1 MSLDLELQKFKERVL
16 SLLDAKGGD
25 YYFEENIDEFAK
37 LLIAI
42 SAHENTL
49 KNRSGKKKAEL
60 ISDWLSTHG
69 CNSRV
74 LKIKNKDKDIE
85 ANQDNYWYMVEA
97 TVGNDSF
104 VKNGNNGL
112 LAVHHDQ
119 VARSE
124 TTVQFKDGRLH
135 IPSIIDDTIH
145 IVAAMYEFSNFNR
158 WYLENKE
165 NIKEDFCV
173 KLIVSD
179 GEEVNTTGMK
189 HLLNKWHEEGK
200 LERLSYM
207 VIGESTASTQH
218 SYIPGKDFL
227 SDEVIPGVAYA
238 NRGKVA
244 GKLIVNNDGL
254 PVSQLVHGLFSLTRV
269 WQEYFHT
276 ESTPGVL
283 HSTKESPHHTEF
295 IPTVNRFDK
304 SGGTMLWE
312 LRTNKEIGARHGLEL
327 IQRLL
332 KDISGVKRDRLVS
345 NAYIECNP
353 AGIYRY
359 AVHAKGS
366 YVDIDMQDN
375 LHPAWFILGKKCD
388 PLLLS
393 IFFLA
398 GLPENERPKLTSIEW
413 GDVKK
418 SNTLPRF
425 TKLNFSEGIS
435 FDTAI
440 NKMIKPDYEELVA
453 SYIEEGLEIV
463 RSIALDIKIVPNQVA
478 GCREGLEV
486 SDNDWDLV
494 ESARDNLTY
503 NLKRY
508 FNCDLTPA
516 VKVFNAMH
524 DGGPTTY
531 EYIYPILWRKGERL
545 ITLGAGDF
553 NKLHGDESLNPA
565 EFAMG
570 MIQYKGLLQTLTFPG
585 IK

>member
-60 ISDWLSTHG
+60 ISDWLSAHG

-124 TTVQFKDGRLH
+124 TTVQFKDGKLH
-135 IPSIIDDTIH
+135 IPSITDDSIH
-145 IVAAMYEFSNFNR
+145 IVAAMYEFSNFNK
-158 WYLENKE
+158 WYLENKD

-179 GEEVNTTGMK
+179 GEEVNTLGMK

-200 LERLSYM
+200 LGRLSYM
-207 VIGESTASTQH
+207 VIGESTGSTQH
-218 SYIPGKDFL
+218 SYIPGRDFL
-227 SDEVIPGVAYA
+227 SDEVIPGIAYA

-244 GKLIVNNDGL
+244 GKLIVNNDDL
-254 PVSQLVHGLFSLTRV
+254 PVSHLVQGLFSLTRV

-276 ESTPGVL
+276 ESMTRVV
-283 HSTKESPHHTEF
+283 HSAKESPYPTEF
-295 IPTVNRFDK
+295 IPTVNRFDI
-304 SGGTMLWE
+304 SGGSMLWE
-312 LRTNKEIGARHGLEL
+312 LRTNKEIGARNGLEL
-327 IQRLL
+327 IERSL
-332 KDISGVKRDRLVS
+332 KNISGVKREKPVS
-345 NAYIECNP
+345 NADMECNP
-353 AGIYRY
+353 AGMYRY
-359 AVHAKGS
+359 GVHSGGS

-375 LHPAWFILGKKCD
+375 LHPARFILGKKCD

-398 GLPENERPKLTSIEW
+398 SLPEEERAKLTSIEW
-413 GDVKK
+413 GDIKK
-418 SNTLPRF
+418 PNTIPRL
-425 TKLNFSEGIS
+425 TRLSFSGEIP

-453 SYIEEGLEIV
+453 SYIEGGLEVV
-463 RSIALDIKIVPNQVA
+463 RSGALDIKIVPNQAA

-494 ESARDNLTY
+494 ESATG
-503 NLKRY
+503 NLKNNLKKY
-508 FNCDLTPA
+508 FDSDLTPA

-531 EYIYPILWRKGERL
+531 EHTYPILWRQGERL

-553 NKLHGDESLNPA
+553 NKLHGDESLSPA

-570 MIQYKGLLQTLTFPG
+570 MIQYKDLLQTLTFPG